1 MGGIR
6 QPRSYPRAPGTE
18 ISHRNR
24 RPQLV
29 RSRSHGRGG
38 LQLLQRGTHGLLP
51 RRRPRRGLA
60 EPQGSMSPRR
70 AVVTGGAGFLGSH
83 LCDALLAEGWTVV
96 VVDNLLTGRRA
107 NLEHL
112 RNESRFEFVEKD
124 ICEPFDVGKVDYV
137 FHFASPAS
145 PVDYSV
151 HGIPTLKVGSLGT
164 FHALDVA
171 HKYGAKYLVS
181 STSECYGDPLEHP
194 QKETYWG
201 NVNSIGPR
209 SVYDEA
215 KRFTESVTMA
225 YRRYHKVDTRIVR
238 IFNTYGPRMQLNDG
252 RVVPNFMKQALRG
265 EPLTV
270 YEDGKQTRSFCY
282 VSDEIDGFV
291 RLSKSDEHPPVNIGN
306 PNEFTILECAQM
318 VLKVT
323 GSKSKI
329 LYEPL
334 PQDDPKQRCP
344 DITKARQ
351 LLGWEPKIDLEAGL
365 PLSLAY
371 FKNAGGGGRRYE
383 KA

>member
-1 MGGIR
+1 MS
-6 QPRSYPRAPGTE
+6 QPRA
-18 ISHRNR
+18 
-24 RPQLV
+24 L
-29 RSRSHGRGG
+29 
-38 LQLLQRGTHGLLP
+38 
-51 RRRPRRGLA
+51 
-60 EPQGSMSPRR
+60 
-70 AVVTGGAGFLGSH
+70 VTGGAGFLGSH
-83 LCDALLAEGWTVV
+83 LCDALIGEGYSVI

-107 NLEHL
+107 NIGHL
-112 RNESRFEFVEKD
+112 SNDSRFDFVEKD

-145 PVDYSV
+145 PVDYTV

-215 KRFTESVTMA
+215 KRFTEAVTMA
-225 YRRYHKVDTRIVR
+225 YHRYHKVDTRIVR
-238 IFNTYGPRMQLNDG
+238 IFNTYGPRLQLNDG
-252 RVVPNFMKQALRG
+252 RVVSNFMKQALRG

-270 YEDGKQTRSFCY
+270 YGDGSQTRSFCY
-282 VSDEIDGFV
+282 VSDEIDGFI
-291 RLSKSDEHPPVNIGN
+291 RLSKSSEHLPVNIGN
-306 PNEFTILECAQM
+306 PNEFTILECAQH

-329 LYEPL
+329 AYEPL
-334 PQDDPKQRCP
+334 PQDDPKQRQP

-351 LLGWEPKIDLEAGL
+351 LLGWEPKIQLEEGL
-365 PLSLAY
+365 RLSLDY
-371 FKNAGGGGRRYE
+371 FK
-383 KA
+383 KAVAEETTTAR